1 MRHPGRPIPGRPI
14 PGHRAPGRRTLA
26 LAAAG
31 LLAAP
36 ALVRAQG
43 RWKPTRPVN
52 MLVPFS
58 AGGPTDVMA
67 RLLALKLTDKLGQ
80 TVTVENVGG
89 AGGILGTQRLAR
101 AQPDGQTIGLG
112 HMGTHA
118 ANVAF
123 YKRLP
128 YDPVA
133 DFVPLGQYATNPM
146 VLAVRPGLAD
156 DVAGLKRWIA
166 ENPGKLTVAN
176 AGNGSVSFLGSLLF
190 DRISGAKAVL
200 VPYRGAGPALQD
212 TMNGV
217 TDAIVDQAIT
227 VIPQAG
233 SGTLRAL
240 AVTVPARLPQ
250 LPDVPTATEAGL
262 PGLDIAVWNGAY
274 LPRGTPA
281 SIADSLSAVLAA
293 VLDDPLI
300 RERFAA
306 LAVQVPPP
314 AERGPEPLR
323 RLIES
328 ETVRWK
334 AIAEAAGVVPE

>member
-118 ANVAF
+118 ANLAF

-128 YDPVA
+128 YDPAA
-133 DFVPLGQYATNPM
+133 DFEPLGQYATNPM
-146 VLAVRPGLAD
+146 VLAVRPGLAGS
-156 DVAGLKRWIA
+156 VAELRGWIA
-166 ENPGKLTVAN
+166 ANPGRLTVAN
-176 AGNGSVSFLGSLLF
+176 AGNGSVSYLGALLF
-190 DRISGAKAVL
+190 DRVSAARAVL

-212 TMNGV
+212 TVNGV

-227 VIPQAG
+227 VIPQAQ
-233 SGTLRAL
+233 SDSLKAL

-250 LPDVPTATEAGL
+250 LPAVPTAAEAGL
-262 PGLDIAVWNGAY
+262 PGLDIAVWNGAFA
-274 LPRGTPA
+274 PRGTPA
-281 SIADSLSAVLAA
+281 PVLESLSAALAE
-293 VLDDPLI
+293 VLDDPLV

-306 LAVQVPPP
+306 LAVSISTP
-314 AERGPEPLR
+314 AERGPAPLR
-323 RLIES
+323 ALIAAEIA
-328 ETVRWK
+328 RWK
-334 AIAEAAGVVPE
+334 GIAEAAGVVPE